1 MRPLRELDLPV
12 DAILTDI
19 DGTLTDA
26 SGRIPASV
34 FDALERAKQAGLLV
48 IPVTG
53 RPAGWCDLIARTWPV
68 DGVVGENGGL
78 AFRRVEHDGQEGFEA
93 IWAQPDAERKRNR
106 ARLTELAESVLAAYP
121 GAGLA
126 SDQPYR
132 EFDLA
137 VDFCEDVAPLSDA
150 DIDGIV
156 ALLRGAGCT
165 VKVSN
170 IHVNAWFGAF
180 DKASMCRR
188 FLAEAFGWD
197 LDGADRGR
205 VAFFGDSPNDAPLFG
220 LAGVPIG
227 VANVA
232 KLAHWMDRLPD
243 WICDGDGAAGFVEGV
258 DHLLALRGRA

>member
-1 MRPLRELDLPV
+1 MRPLAELDRPV

-19 DGTLTDA
+19 DGTLTGPD
-26 SGRIPASV
+26 GRIPASV
-34 FDALERAKQAGLLV
+34 FQALERAKAAGLLV
-48 IPVTG
+48 VPVTG

-78 AFRRVEHDGQEGFEA
+78 AFRRVDRGGVDKLEA
-93 IWAQPDAERKRNR
+93 LWAQTAEERRTNR
-106 ARLTELAESVLAAYP
+106 ARLTELSEAVLTAFP
-121 GAGLA
+121 GAALA
-126 SDQPYR
+126 SDQGYR

-137 VDFCEDVAPLSDA
+137 VDFCEDVAPLSEA
-150 DIDGIV
+150 EIDGIV
-156 ALLRGAGCT
+156 ALLKDAGCT

-188 FLAEAFGWD
+188 FLSEAFGWD

-205 VAFFGDSPNDAPLFG
+205 VAFFGDSPNDSPLFG

-227 VANVA
+227 VANVGT
-232 KLAHWMDRLPD
+232 LAHRMDRLPD
-243 WICDGDGAAGFVEGV
+243 WICQGDGAAGFVEGV
-258 DHLLALRGRA
+258 DHLLSLRR